1 MARDRFLEIAREPAR
16 VCVRMGRIVV
26 QREGV
31 PDVTLTTFELSAV
44 VLAHPQCVITQPAM
58 AALMEAGVPLL
69 VCDSSFLP
77 SGMMLPLRA
86 NALQTE
92 RMLAQASAKAPV
104 KKRLWQQIIRTKIL
118 AQAAAL
124 VGLHQDDGGLTELAS
139 RVRSGDPANVEAT
152 AAQRYWPLLFRD
164 PEFRRRHEADDQNRL
179 LNYGYA
185 IMRAAV
191 GRAVCAAGLHP
202 TIGVHHKGRGNP
214 FCLADDLVEPYRPL
228 VDGEVAKMAG
238 ERGRDCPLDGA
249 SKQRL
254 LELLDLRLQARRG
267 EADMRTVSECIGR
280 TAFSLAEVF
289 GGVRSER
296 GGAADRLFFP
306 LGLVEW

>member
-16 VCVRMGRIVV
+16 VCLRMGRIVV

-92 RMLAQASAKAPV
+92 RMLAQAAAKAPV

-118 AQAAAL
+118 AQGAAL

-139 RVRSGDPANVEAT
+139 RVRSGDPTNVEAT

-238 ERGRDCPLDGA
+238 ERGRDCPLDAA

-296 GGAADRLFFP
+296 SGAADRLFFP